1 MSELRRLQNLFFPT
15 ALFCRWK
22 SRSPERVRNSSGP
35 HIVWQSAQAKSKEAP
50 SSLPISF
57 FSGRK
62 SSHGSPCRL
71 PLVSHLPELDHESL
85 SWPITSGG
93 SGCHGWLRPVM
104 IPHQTSTGRRQ
115 DGLGKDFQVSNQ
127 HQLVKGK
134 WQESW
139 RFKDKGNRR
148 CKVISLQLIKING
161 KKKQELVKHQ
171 NNNNNKWAHKKGGEQ
186 EEKHMQRCRGTGN
199 DLTWVLGD
207 HWCEKW
213 STSCH
218 VSKQGCHN
226 H

>member
-1 MSELRRLQNLFFPT
+1 MSELRRLQTLFFPT

-22 SRSPERVRNSSGP
+22 SRSPERGRNSSGP
-35 HIVWQSAQAKSKEAP
+35 HSVRQSAQAQNKEAS

-62 SSHGSPCRL
+62 SSHRSPCRL

-85 SWPITSGG
+85 SWLITSGG
-93 SGCHGWLRPVM
+93 SGCHGWLGPIM
-104 IPHQTSTGRRQ
+104 IPPYLTSTGRSQ

-127 HQLVKGK
+127 HRLAIKGK
-134 WQESW
+134 WQGSW
-139 RFKDKGNRR
+139 GFKDKGT
-148 CKVISLQLIKING
+148 
-161 KKKQELVKHQ
+161 
-171 NNNNNKWAHKKGGEQ
+171 GEQ
-186 EEKHMQRCRGTGN
+186 EEKHMQRCRGTGS
-199 DLTWVLGD
+199 DLTWMLGD

-213 STSCH
+213 STSCL